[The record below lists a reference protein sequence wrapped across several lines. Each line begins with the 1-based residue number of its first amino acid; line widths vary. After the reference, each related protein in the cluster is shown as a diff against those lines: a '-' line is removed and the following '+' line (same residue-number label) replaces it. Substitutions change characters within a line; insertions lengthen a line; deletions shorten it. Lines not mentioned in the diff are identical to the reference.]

1 VRLALCGFAPWR
13 EKMQERTFTANL
25 DDALALVADFNDA
38 LALVRREIVSGP
50 YSRIVFRPLR
60 LCALARKKCKKEHS
74 PRSRGFQ

>member
-1 VRLALCGFAPWR
+1 VRLALCVFAPWR

-38 LALVRREIVSGP
+38 LALVSREVDSN
-50 YSRIVFRPLR
+50 SCAKSVFRPLR
-60 LCALARKKCKKEHS
+60 LGALARKKCKKEHP